1 MSNINNGHNH
11 KASIIANVLSSS
23 LSEIVSTL
31 SKKDSSN
38 GLRGLDNIGNTC
50 FMNSALQCLSNTPG
64 LTKYFLTKK
73 FQSELNPKTTHQIVE
88 AYYNLLKALWLSPSQ
103 EQFSSLP
110 PEQFR
115 ESFISLAESFSGFRQ
130 HDSQEFLIYLLDK
143 IHDDLNRIVD
153 KPYIEI
159 NKEGD
164 NAPDECWKRYLSRD
178 DSIIVDLFQGQLK
191 NRLCCLNCGHINNNY
206 EAFMMLSLPIPQN
219 KEKIVVTYIDLNFTV
234 KKYEME
240 FEDEL
245 DIEHIKSYCVNNIKD
260 SNVEIVILDNKCRI
274 KTIINNYNE
283 RELSELMEDIIAEK
297 YKILVYERKDNEIN
311 VYASFVELITKYKYY
326 CIPYIDINILSYP
339 IPISIN
345 PKLGVNKVVEKICA
359 ISNMQNIIV
368 YLVNYENNSPC
379 LYCGNIQCSFCN
391 LFTRFYNNESIR
403 YILQKSPHIVL
414 YVELQSNE
422 YSKEVRSFCKDKEV
436 ITKEI
441 TIEAGTA
448 SKLISLYN
456 CIELFLKEEIL
467 TNDNKWF
474 CPTCKEHQ
482 DTKQKFYL
490 YKCPPYL
497 IIQLKRFKSSS
508 NTIEYVQENTQKN
521 KKNKRKKKR
530 TQHYDSYFS
539 FIPQNQKNGVK
550 ISYPVNN
557 FDLSQY
563 VIGPDKSKASYDLY
577 GVVQHYGDVFFGHYT
592 AMCKNDIT
600 QKWYE
605 YNDSRVTEISDEAEI
620 EDNQA
625 AYLLFYKLHNI

>member
-1 MSNINNGHNH
+1 MSNINNGLNH
-11 KASIIANVLSSS
+11 KASIIANIFSSS
-23 LSEIVSTL
+23 LSDIVNRL
-31 SKKDSSN
+31 SKKDSSI

-50 FMNSALQCLSNTPG
+50 FMNSALQCLSNTSC
-64 LTKYFLTKK
+64 LTKYFLTKQ
-73 FQSELNPKTTHQIVE
+73 FQSELNPKTSHQIAE
-88 AYYNLLKALWLSPSQ
+88 AYYNLLKALWLSPYQ
-103 EQFSSLP
+103 TQFSSLT

-115 ESFISLAESFSGFRQ
+115 ESFISIAESFSGFRQ
-130 HDSQEFLIYLLDK
+130 QDSQEFLIYLLDK

-153 KPYIEI
+153 KPYIAI

-164 NAPDECWKRYLSRD
+164 NEPDECWRRYLSRD
-178 DSIIVDLFQGQLK
+178 DSIIVDLFHGQLK

-219 KEKIVVTYIDLNFTV
+219 KEKIVITYISLNF
-234 KKYEME
+234 KIEKYEIE
-240 FEDEL
+240 FEEEL
-245 DIEHIKSYCVNNIKD
+245 DIEHIKSFCVNNIKD
-260 SNVEIVILDNKCRI
+260 SNIEIVILDKKCNI

-283 RELSELMEDIIAEK
+283 KELSDLIEDIIADK
-297 YKILVYERKDNEIN
+297 YQILVYERNDNEIN
-311 VYASFVELITKYKYY
+311 VYASFIELTTKYKFYF
-326 CIPYIDINILSYP
+326 IPYIDVNILSYP

-345 PKLGVNKVVEKICA
+345 PKSGVNKVIEKICD
-359 ISNMQNIIV
+359 ISKMQNIVI

-379 LYCGNIQCSFCN
+379 LYCGNIHCTFCN

-422 YSKEVRSFCKDKEV
+422 YSKEVLSFCKDKEV

-441 TIEAGTA
+441 TVEAGITK
-448 SKLISLYN
+448 SISLYN
-456 CIELFLKEEIL
+456 CIELFLKEETL

-474 CPTCKEHQ
+474 CPNCKEHQ
-482 DTKQKFYL
+482 ETKQKFYL

-508 NTIEYVQENTQKN
+508 NTVEYVQEKTQKSKKN
-521 KKNKRKKKR
+521 KKKKKR
-530 TQHYDSYFS
+530 AHYYESYSS

-557 FDLSQY
+557 LDLSKY

-592 AMCKNDIT
+592 SMCKNDIT

-605 YNDSRVTEISDEAEI
+605 YNDSRVTEIKDKTEI

>member
-1 MSNINNGHNH
+1 MSNINNGLNH
-11 KASIIANVLSSS
+11 KASIIANIFSSS
-23 LSEIVSTL
+23 LSDIVNRL
-31 SKKDSSN
+31 SKKDSSI

-50 FMNSALQCLSNTPG
+50 FMNSALQCLSNTSG
-64 LTKYFLTKK
+64 LTKYFLTKQ
-73 FQSELNPKTTHQIVE
+73 FQSELNPKTSHQIAE
-88 AYYNLLKALWLSPSQ
+88 AYYNLLKALWLSPYQ
-103 EQFSSLP
+103 TQFSSLT

-115 ESFISLAESFSGFRQ
+115 ESFISIAESFSGFRQ
-130 HDSQEFLIYLLDK
+130 QDSQEFLIYLLDK

-153 KPYIEI
+153 KPYIAI

-164 NAPDECWKRYLSRD
+164 NEPDECWRRYLSRD

-219 KEKIVVTYIDLNFTV
+219 KEKIVITYIGLNF
-234 KKYEME
+234 KIQKYEIE
-240 FEDEL
+240 FEEEL
-245 DIEHIKSYCVNNIKD
+245 DIEHIKSFCVNNIKD
-260 SNVEIVILDNKCRI
+260 SNIEIVILDKKCNI

-283 RELSELMEDIIAEK
+283 KELSDLIEDIIADK
-297 YKILVYERKDNEIN
+297 YQILVYERNDNEIN
-311 VYASFVELITKYKYY
+311 VYASFIELTTKYKFYF
-326 CIPYIDINILSYP
+326 IPYIDVNILSYP

-345 PKLGVNKVVEKICA
+345 PKLGVNKVVEKICD
-359 ISNMQNIIV
+359 ISKMQNIVI

-379 LYCGNIQCSFCN
+379 LYCGNIHCTFCN

-422 YSKEVRSFCKDKEV
+422 YSKEVLSFCKDKEV

-441 TIEAGTA
+441 TVEAGITK
-448 SKLISLYN
+448 SISLYN
-456 CIELFLKEEIL
+456 CIELFLKEETL

-474 CPTCKEHQ
+474 CPNCKDHQ
-482 DTKQKFYL
+482 ETKQKFYL

-497 IIQLKRFKSSS
+497 IIQLKRFKSSC
-508 NTIEYVQENTQKN
+508 NTIEYVQEKTQKSKKN
-521 KKNKRKKKR
+521 KKKKKR
-530 TQHYDSYFS
+530 PHYESYSS

-557 FDLSQY
+557 LDLSKY

-592 AMCKNDIT
+592 SMCKNDIT

-605 YNDSRVTEISDEAEI
+605 YNDSRVTEIKDKTEI

-625 AYLLFYKLHNI
+625 AYLLFYKLNNI

>member
-1 MSNINNGHNH
+1 MSNINNGLNH
-11 KASIIANVLSSS
+11 KASIIANIFSSS
-23 LSEIVSTL
+23 LSDIVNRL
-31 SKKDSSN
+31 SKKDSSI

-50 FMNSALQCLSNTPG
+50 FMNSALQCLSNTSG
-64 LTKYFLTKK
+64 LTKYFLTKQ
-73 FQSELNPKTTHQIVE
+73 FQLELNPKTSHQIAE
-88 AYYNLLKALWLSPSQ
+88 AYYNLLKALWLSPYQ
-103 EQFSSLP
+103 TQFSSLT

-115 ESFISLAESFSGFRQ
+115 ESFISIAESFSGFRQ
-130 HDSQEFLIYLLDK
+130 QDSQEFLIYLLDK

-153 KPYIEI
+153 KPYIAI

-164 NAPDECWKRYLSRD
+164 NEPDECWRRYLSRD

-219 KEKIVVTYIDLNFTV
+219 KEKIVITYIGLNF
-234 KKYEME
+234 KIQKYEIE
-240 FEDEL
+240 FEEEL
-245 DIEHIKSYCVNNIKD
+245 DIEHIKSFCVNNIKD
-260 SNVEIVILDNKCRI
+260 SNIEIVILDKKCNI

-283 RELSELMEDIIAEK
+283 KELSDLIEDIIADK
-297 YKILVYERKDNEIN
+297 YQILVYERNDNEIN
-311 VYASFVELITKYKYY
+311 VYASFIELTTKYKFYF
-326 CIPYIDINILSYP
+326 IPYIDINILSYP

-345 PKLGVNKVVEKICA
+345 PKLGVNKVVEKICD
-359 ISNMQNIIV
+359 ISKMQNIII

-379 LYCGNIQCSFCN
+379 LYCGNIHCTFCN

-422 YSKEVRSFCKDKEV
+422 YSKEVLSFCKDKEV
-436 ITKEI
+436 ISKEI
-441 TIEAGTA
+441 TVEAGITK
-448 SKLISLYN
+448 SISLYN
-456 CIELFLKEEIL
+456 CIELFLKEETL

-474 CPTCKEHQ
+474 CPNCKDHQ
-482 DTKQKFYL
+482 ETKQKFYL

-497 IIQLKRFKSSS
+497 IIQLKRFKSSC
-508 NTIEYVQENTQKN
+508 NTVEYVQEKTQKSKKN
-521 KKNKRKKKR
+521 KKKKKR
-530 TQHYDSYFS
+530 PHYESYSS

-557 FDLSQY
+557 LDLSKY

-592 AMCKNDIT
+592 SMCKNDIT

-605 YNDSRVTEISDEAEI
+605 YNDSRVTEIKDKTEI

>member
-1 MSNINNGHNH
+1 MSNINNGLNH
-11 KASIIANVLSSS
+11 KASIIANIFSSS
-23 LSEIVSTL
+23 LSDIVNRL
-31 SKKDSSN
+31 SKKDSSI

-50 FMNSALQCLSNTPG
+50 FMNSALQCLSNTSG
-64 LTKYFLTKK
+64 LTKYFLTKQ
-73 FQSELNPKTTHQIVE
+73 FQLELNPKTSHQIAE
-88 AYYNLLKALWLSPSQ
+88 AYYNLLKALWLSPYQ
-103 EQFSSLP
+103 TQFSSLT

-115 ESFISLAESFSGFRQ
+115 ESFISIAESFSGFRQ
-130 HDSQEFLIYLLDK
+130 QDSQEFLIYLLDK

-153 KPYIEI
+153 KPYIAI

-164 NAPDECWKRYLSRD
+164 NEPDECWRRYLSRD

-219 KEKIVVTYIDLNFTV
+219 KEKIVITYIGLNF
-234 KKYEME
+234 KIQKYEIE
-240 FEDEL
+240 FEEEL
-245 DIEHIKSYCVNNIKD
+245 DIEHIKSFCVNNIKD
-260 SNVEIVILDNKCRI
+260 SNIEIVILDKKCNI

-283 RELSELMEDIIAEK
+283 KELSDLIEDIIADK
-297 YKILVYERKDNEIN
+297 YQILVYERNDNEIN
-311 VYASFVELITKYKYY
+311 VYASFIELTTKYKFYF
-326 CIPYIDINILSYP
+326 IPYIDINILSYP

-345 PKLGVNKVVEKICA
+345 PKLGVNKVVEKICD
-359 ISNMQNIIV
+359 ISKMQNIII

-379 LYCGNIQCSFCN
+379 LYCGNIHCTFCN

-422 YSKEVRSFCKDKEV
+422 YSKEVLSFCKDKEV
-436 ITKEI
+436 ISKEI
-441 TIEAGTA
+441 TVEAGITK
-448 SKLISLYN
+448 SISLYN
-456 CIELFLKEEIL
+456 CIELFLKEETL

-474 CPTCKEHQ
+474 CPNCKDHQ
-482 DTKQKFYL
+482 ETKQKFYL

-497 IIQLKRFKSSS
+497 IIQLKRFKSSC
-508 NTIEYVQENTQKN
+508 NTVEYVQEKTQKSKKN
-521 KKNKRKKKR
+521 KKKKKR
-530 TQHYDSYFS
+530 PHYESYSS

-557 FDLSQY
+557 LDLSKH
-563 VIGPDKSKASYDLY
+563 VIGPDKGKASYDLY
-577 GVVQHYGDVFFGHYT
+577 GVVQHYGDVLFGHYT
-592 AMCKNDIT
+592 SMCKNDIT

-605 YNDSRVTEISDEAEI
+605 YNDSRVTEIKDKTEI

>member
-1 MSNINNGHNH
+1 MSNINNGLNH
-11 KASIIANVLSSS
+11 KASIIANIFSSS
-23 LSEIVSTL
+23 LSDIVNRL
-31 SKKDSSN
+31 SKKDSSI

-50 FMNSALQCLSNTPG
+50 FMNSALQCLSNTSG
-64 LTKYFLTKK
+64 LTKYFLTKQ
-73 FQSELNPKTTHQIVE
+73 FQSELNPKTSHQIAE
-88 AYYNLLKALWLSPSQ
+88 AYYNLLKALWLSPYQ
-103 EQFSSLP
+103 TQFSSLT

-115 ESFISLAESFSGFRQ
+115 ESFISIAESFSGFRQ
-130 HDSQEFLIYLLDK
+130 QDSQEFLIYLLDK

-153 KPYIEI
+153 KPYIAI

-164 NAPDECWKRYLSRD
+164 NEPDECWRRYLSRD

-219 KEKIVVTYIDLNFTV
+219 KEKIVITYIGLNF
-234 KKYEME
+234 KIQKYEIE
-240 FEDEL
+240 FEEEL
-245 DIEHIKSYCVNNIKD
+245 DIEHIKSFCVNNIKD
-260 SNVEIVILDNKCRI
+260 SNIEIVILDKKCNI

-283 RELSELMEDIIAEK
+283 KELSDLIEDIIADK
-297 YKILVYERKDNEIN
+297 YQILVYERNDNEIN
-311 VYASFVELITKYKYY
+311 VYASFIELTTKYKFYF
-326 CIPYIDINILSYP
+326 IPYIDVNILSYP

-345 PKLGVNKVVEKICA
+345 PKLGVNKVVEKICD
-359 ISNMQNIIV
+359 ISKMQNIVI

-379 LYCGNIQCSFCN
+379 LYCGNIHCTFCN

-422 YSKEVRSFCKDKEV
+422 YSKEVLSFCKDKEV

-441 TIEAGTA
+441 TVEAGITK
-448 SKLISLYN
+448 SISLYN
-456 CIELFLKEEIL
+456 CIELFLKEETL

-474 CPTCKEHQ
+474 CPNCKDHQ
-482 DTKQKFYL
+482 ETKQKFYL

-497 IIQLKRFKSSS
+497 IIQLKRFKSSC
-508 NTIEYVQENTQKN
+508 NTVEYVQEKTQKSKKN
-521 KKNKRKKKR
+521 KKKKKR
-530 TQHYDSYFS
+530 PHYESYSS

-557 FDLSQY
+557 LDLSKY

-592 AMCKNDIT
+592 SMCKNDIT

-605 YNDSRVTEISDEAEI
+605 YNDSRVTEIKDKTEI

-625 AYLLFYKLHNI
+625 AYLLFYKLNNI

>member
-11 KASIIANVLSSS
+11 KASIIANIFSSS
-23 LSEIVSTL
+23 LSDIVNRL
-31 SKKDSSN
+31 SKKDSSI

-50 FMNSALQCLSNTPG
+50 FMNSALQCLSNTSG
-64 LTKYFLTKK
+64 LTKYFLTKQ
-73 FQSELNPKTTHQIVE
+73 FQSELNPKTSHQIAE
-88 AYYNLLKALWLSPSQ
+88 AYYNLLKALWLSPYQ
-103 EQFSSLP
+103 TQFSSLT

-115 ESFISLAESFSGFRQ
+115 ESFISIAESFSGFRQ
-130 HDSQEFLIYLLDK
+130 QDSQEFLIYLLDK

-219 KEKIVVTYIDLNFTV
+219 KEKIVITYISLNF
-234 KKYEME
+234 KIEKYEIE
-240 FEDEL
+240 FEEEL
-245 DIEHIKSYCVNNIKD
+245 DIEHIKSFCVNNIKD
-260 SNVEIVILDNKCRI
+260 SNIEIVILDKKCSI

-283 RELSELMEDIIAEK
+283 KELSDLIEDIIADK
-297 YKILVYERKDNEIN
+297 YQILVYERNDNEIN
-311 VYASFVELITKYKYY
+311 VYASFIELTTKYKFYF
-326 CIPYIDINILSYP
+326 IPYIDVNILSYP

-345 PKLGVNKVVEKICA
+345 PKLGVNKVVEKICD

-379 LYCGNIQCSFCN
+379 LYCGNIHCAFCN

-441 TIEAGTA
+441 TIEA
-448 SKLISLYN
+448 
-456 CIELFLKEEIL
+456 
-467 TNDNKWF
+467 
-474 CPTCKEHQ
+474 
-482 DTKQKFYL
+482 
-490 YKCPPYL
+490 
-497 IIQLKRFKSSS
+497 
-508 NTIEYVQENTQKN
+508 
-521 KKNKRKKKR
+521 
-530 TQHYDSYFS
+530 
-539 FIPQNQKNGVK
+539 
-550 ISYPVNN
+550 
-557 FDLSQY
+557 
-563 VIGPDKSKASYDLY
+563 
-577 GVVQHYGDVFFGHYT
+577 
-592 AMCKNDIT
+592 
-600 QKWYE
+600 
-605 YNDSRVTEISDEAEI
+605 
-620 EDNQA
+620 
-625 AYLLFYKLHNI
+625 